1 MTLPIFRADDDPGP
15 SFVDVLRRAGRGP
28 RWGDLPN
35 GADLKVPH
43 GTTVVAVRYADGV
56 VMAGDRRATT
66 GNFIAH
72 RSMEKV
78 FPADR
83 HSGVA
88 IAGAAGPATE
98 MVKLFQLQLEHY
110 EKVEGAELS
119 LEGKANQL
127 GQMVRG
133 HLPAAM
139 QGLAVVPLFAGFDTR
154 RNVGR
159 LFEYDVT
166 GGRYEESDFAA
177 TGSGSMHA
185 GTVIKIGYRRDLD
198 RSDAIDLVINAVFQA
213 ADEDSATGGPD
224 PVRRIFPMIATI
236 TTEGFQAVEEDEV
249 SDRFAALVDRLSIP
263 ASTTAIGAAPGA
275 THSAPGGSLR

>member
-1 MTLPIFRADDDPGP
+1 
-15 SFVDVLRRAGRGP
+15 
-28 RWGDLPN
+28 
-35 GADLKVPH
+35 
-43 GTTVVAVRYADGV
+43 
-56 VMAGDRRATT
+56 
-66 GNFIAH
+66 
-72 RSMEKV
+72 
-78 FPADR
+78 
-83 HSGVA
+83 
-88 IAGAAGPATE
+88 
-98 MVKLFQLQLEHY
+98 
-110 EKVEGAELS
+110 
-119 LEGKANQL
+119 
-127 GQMVRG
+127 MVRG

-236 TTEGFQAVEEDEV
+236 TSEGFQAVEEDEV

>member
-1 MTLPIFRADDDPGP
+1 
-15 SFVDVLRRAGRGP
+15 
-28 RWGDLPN
+28 
-35 GADLKVPH
+35 
-43 GTTVVAVRYADGV
+43 
-56 VMAGDRRATT
+56 
-66 GNFIAH
+66 
-72 RSMEKV
+72 
-78 FPADR
+78 
-83 HSGVA
+83 
-88 IAGAAGPATE
+88 
-98 MVKLFQLQLEHY
+98 
-110 EKVEGAELS
+110 
-119 LEGKANQL
+119 
-127 GQMVRG
+127 
-133 HLPAAM
+133 
-139 QGLAVVPLFAGFDTR
+139 
-154 RNVGR
+154 
-159 LFEYDVT
+159 VT

-236 TTEGFQAVEEDEV
+236 TSEGFQAVEEDEV